1 MGENMIKKIPCIYD
15 YIKNTKKGDRNN
27 NFFKAINHLRQFN
40 REVSFDELLP
50 VSLEVNK
57 SFNDPLSER
66 EVNAVTLHVCKT
78 TYYSSCN
85 SFQHYCKHCRYGHNR
100 KPFKETI
107 TRGWMILNKDNTI
120 KTGMVGLPKGK
131 YYLWD
136 FLDTSKLTE
145 EDKLKVMRLREA
157 KGINPLID
165 EVIKLKGFKVGDEA
179 LKQLEEYWEED

>member
-1 MGENMIKKIPCIYD
+1 MIKKIPCIYQ
-15 YIKNTKKGDRNN
+15 YIQGTRKGDRNT

-40 REVSFDELLP
+40 RQAYLDDIVKEA
-50 VSLEVNK
+50 LEVNK
-57 SFNDPLSER
+57 KFQDPLSQK
-66 EVNAVTLHVCKT
+66 EVEAVCHHVCKT
-78 TYYSSCN
+78 VYYSSCYN
-85 SFQHYCKHCRYGHNR
+85 FRRYCKHCKYGDNR
-100 KPFKETI
+100 KPFKSTI
-107 TRGWMILNKDNTI
+107 PKGWKILNKDNTI
-120 KTGMVGLPKGK
+120 KTKSVGLPKGK

-165 EVIKLKGFKVGDEA
+165 EVLKLKGFKVGDEA